1 MTKVEFQLNGAPAR
15 IAPDDQLAI
24 FLREELFETATKA
37 ACDIG
42 RCGACTVLLDG
53 AAINSCLLMGWQL
66 EGKQVTTIDQLENLD
81 VGPLL
86 VRAMEEENAFQCGYC
101 APGFMMT
108 LAGLFSQ
115 STQVSDDEIMEA
127 LEGNLCRCTGYHS
140 ILRGAKRARSL
151 LERDA

>member
-1 MTKVEFQLNGAPAR
+1 MTKVEFRLNGAPAN
-15 IAPDDQLAI
+15 ISPNDHLAN
-24 FLREELFETATKA
+24 FLREELFETATKI

-42 RCGACTVLLDG
+42 RCGACMVLVDG
-53 AAINSCLLMGWQL
+53 AAMNSCLLMGWQL
-66 EGKQVTTIDQLENLD
+66 DSKQVTTIDQLENME
-81 VGPLL
+81 VGPSL

-108 LAGLFSQ
+108 LAGLFS
-115 STQVSDDEIMEA
+115 TGRYVSDDELMEA

-151 LERDA
+151 LNGEA